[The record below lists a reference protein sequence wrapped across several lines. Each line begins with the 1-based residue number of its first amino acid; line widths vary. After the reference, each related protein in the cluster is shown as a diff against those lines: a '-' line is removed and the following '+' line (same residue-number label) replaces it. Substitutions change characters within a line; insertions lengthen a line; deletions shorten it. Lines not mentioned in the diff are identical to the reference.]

1 CERSANQLMVSLLLD
16 CLHFL
21 YHTLIKTINIV
32 MMDSGTVVSKLIE
45 QFYVF
50 DVIDLEEKMAV

>member
-1 CERSANQLMVSLLLD
+1 MVSLLLD

-21 YHTLIKTINIV
+21 YHTLNKTINIV